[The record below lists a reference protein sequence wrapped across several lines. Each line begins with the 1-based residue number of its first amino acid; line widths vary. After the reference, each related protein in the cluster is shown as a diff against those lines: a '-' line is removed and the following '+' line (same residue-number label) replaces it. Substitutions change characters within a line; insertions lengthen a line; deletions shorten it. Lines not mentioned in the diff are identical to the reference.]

1 MRPEWQ
7 HIGSTG
13 DSELYKLRDE
23 VLIVIPAADTRQT
36 EELARS
42 NLAGQRAYWDSLG
55 HGGAVII
62 FMDPVLEQTA
72 EARAVYTNEAEDSG
86 TVCFA
91 LIGESYFAMA
101 ASAVYTG
108 LGRPS
113 VPLQVFRNYE
123 DALPW
128 VDEILETTK
137 K

>member
-1 MRPEWQ
+1 MAGWKHLGASVDADLFE
-7 HIGSTG
+7 
-13 DSELYKLRDE
+13 LRDD
-23 VLIVIPAADTRQT
+23 VLIVVPFADTRQT
-36 EELARS
+36 EDVARA
-42 NLAGQRAYWDSLG
+42 NLAGQRAHWDAKG

-72 EARAVYTNEAEDSG
+72 GARAVYANEAGESG
-86 TVCFA
+86 SLCFA

-108 LGRPS
+108 LARPS
-113 VPLQVFRNYE
+113 VPLQVFRNFE

-128 VDEILETTK
+128 VDEILEQTK